1 MKLAVF
7 GANGQLG
14 RDITYLAAAM
24 GHVVCEINHADV
36 DARDGDA
43 VRRAVSRAEPD
54 VVVNAAALHHVE
66 ACEARPD
73 EAFAVNAVG
82 AKHVAIAAEAAK
94 ALMVYISTDYV
105 FDGAKGYP
113 YVETD
118 LPSPLNVYGATKL
131 AGEHFVRAHSARHV
145 ILRVS
150 ALYGRFP
157 CRGKGLN
164 FVELM
169 LRLAA
174 QRGRLRVVDNEIV
187 TPTSTLDVARQIVRA
202 VEADVR
208 GICHATAE
216 GSCSW
221 HEFAREIVALA
232 GLRVPVDVAAPDEF
246 QAKVPR
252 PRYSVLENGTLK
264 SLGLN
269 VFPDWRDAL
278 REYLAMRACP
288 AAAEER

>member
-1 MKLAVF
+1 MKIAVI

-14 RDITYLAAAM
+14 RDIIQVAAPA
-24 GHVVCEINHADV
+24 GHLVCELNHADV
-36 DARDGDA
+36 DVRDADA

-54 VVVNAAALHHVE
+54 VVVNTAALHNLE
-66 ACEARPD
+66 ACEICPD
-73 EAFAVNAVG
+73 DAFAVNAIG

-94 ALMVYISTDYV
+94 ALLVHISTDYV
-105 FDGAKGYP
+105 FDGAKGHP

-118 LPSPLNVYGATKL
+118 LPAPLNVYGATKL
-131 AGEHFVRAHSARHV
+131 AGEHFVRAHTDKHV

-169 LRLAA
+169 LRLATE
-174 QRGRLRVVDNEIV
+174 RSRLRVVDNETV

-202 VEADVR
+202 AEADAR
-208 GICHATAE
+208 GTCHATAE

-221 HEFAREIVALA
+221 HEFAREIVDQA
-232 GLRVPVDVAAPDEF
+232 GLNVPVDIAAPSEF
-246 QAKVPR
+246 PVKVLR
-252 PRYSVLENGTLK
+252 PCYSVLENVRLK
-264 SLGLN
+264 SLGLS

-278 REYLAMRACP
+278 REYFALRAAP
-288 AAAEER
+288 AAREAR